1 MNDKPIGTRSY
12 GAGFGQIPTLEQHN
26 YQVEMDRRQR
36 REPAGVL
43 CIRREPAGVLCKCG
57 TEMVYE
63 IGNNPWYNI
72 SHGNPNH
79 LSPGQPVNVQCP
91 SCGKTGWKE

>member
-1 MNDKPIGTRSY
+1 MSNKPIGSRSY

-26 YQVEMDRRQR
+26 YQVEMNRRM
-36 REPAGVL
+36 
-43 CIRREPAGVLCKCG
+43 RREPAGVLCKCG

-63 IGNNPWYNI
+63 TAHAWYNI

-79 LSPGQPVNVQCP
+79 LSPGRSVNVQCP